1 MNDTNFCHKLYND
14 IIKTY
19 QDTFAYRITTYE
31 DNPYKSKIEY
41 IPVGFSEH
49 IDNIKAL
56 GSISSYARFSLKN
69 HLCKINAEIYTKES
83 GESSLE
89 LYVYSDLKTV
99 CYNLSDDKWYLEN
112 GNVKKK
118 IIIFSKN
125 DVYTMSNTSGRYYP
139 TSIKDLK
146 SFPTELISM
155 LIPHF
160 AKTHIWK
167 DFVKDS
173 FYPPVKLNELDLYYN
188 KKDYLEKT
196 FNLNLSKSVNKLT
209 LKQSYA
215 ACCAV
220 KYIKPEQQ
228 QIIFSE
234 KFDFNV
240 NYNIDKRKQKSI
252 AAIYLKSFFSARLNG
267 IEQSIVNDYV
277 DFSLQQGK
285 PIDILARKKKIIT
298 LHNELAKEIIRKAN
312 GRCKIIIPDTP
323 LKYLKLPEEFTL
335 LATQK
340 ALTDEGN
347 INHNCVGSYGKKITL
362 GKCVV
367 YSADIQGEH
376 LTIEIRCRKAKK
388 HYKFYVLQC
397 YKTHNQPCSED
408 VLAYVNSCLENC
420 SEKAINRYLKNVT
433 DRRSI

>member
-1 MNDTNFCHKLYND
+1 MNDVNFCYKLYDD
-14 IIKTY
+14 ILKLY
-19 QDTFAYRITTYE
+19 SDTSSYRITTYE
-31 DNPYKSKIEY
+31 DNLYKSKIEY

-69 HLCKINAEIYTKES
+69 HLC
-83 GESSLE
+83 
-89 LYVYSDLKTV
+89 
-99 CYNLSDDKWYLEN
+99 
-112 GNVKKK
+112 
-118 IIIFSKN
+118 
-125 DVYTMSNTSGRYYP
+125 
-139 TSIKDLK
+139 
-146 SFPTELISM
+146 
-155 LIPHF
+155 
-160 AKTHIWK
+160 
-167 DFVKDS
+167 
-173 FYPPVKLNELDLYYN
+173 
-188 KKDYLEKT
+188 
-196 FNLNLSKSVNKLT
+196 
-209 LKQSYA
+209 
-215 ACCAV
+215 
-220 KYIKPEQQ
+220 
-228 QIIFSE
+228 
-234 KFDFNV
+234 NV

-252 AAIYLKSFFSARLNG
+252 AAIYLKSFFSARLNGFSARLNG

-285 PIDILARKKKIIT
+285 PIDILARKKKINT
-298 LHNELAKEIIRKAN
+298 LHNELAREIIRKAN

-347 INHNCVGSYGKKITL
+347 INHNCVGGYGKKITS

-388 HYKFYVLQC
+388 HYKFYVSQC

-420 SEKAINRYLKNVT
+420 SEKAINRYLKTVT
-433 DRRSI
+433 EEKRMTKSE